1 MRAAGPGGEPA
12 ILAGSPGDG
21 AQMGM
26 GTRRA
31 AGGIRRRT
39 CQCVERDRQSGGQ
52 MGERWAPSGGPLYAD
67 AVPGFF
73 VDRPFL
79 FLIRHDA
86 TGSILFVGRVVDP
99 RS

>member
-1 MRAAGPGGEPA
+1 
-12 ILAGSPGDG
+12 
-21 AQMGM
+21 
-26 GTRRA
+26 
-31 AGGIRRRT
+31 
-39 CQCVERDRQSGGQ
+39 
-52 MGERWAPSGGPLYAD
+52 LYAD